1 MQHAQFK
8 IKFDRQAAFLLYAQ
22 FCGDAVRTAAA
33 LNIKPCDILEVSKEA
48 KWDEQIQ
55 PILELKASGR
65 PGDVERAL
73 NRAVN
78 FVQAY
83 KLKIFLERVLHKLD
97 QMKDEDIED
106 FVFQSSVRDGVVT
119 KKLDMRP
126 LTDLVAA
133 VEKAHALTYAA
144 LGDTAT
150 ERIKRVDNVSANLED
165 IHVKMADAFARIKAG
180 DSRTEKLFDARLR
193 LAQSAELEKIPDPPK
208 LVDDSHVEL

>member
-1 MQHAQFK
+1 MKETQFK

-33 LNIKPCDILEVSKEA
+33 LNIKPCDILEVA
-48 KWDEQIQ
+48 KDSEWDSQIQ

-83 KLKIFLERVLHKLD
+83 KLKIFLERILSKLD
-97 QMKDEDIED
+97 QMKEEDVEEYI
-106 FVFQSSVRDGVVT
+106 FQTNVRDGVVS
-119 KKLDMRP
+119 KKMDTRP

-133 VEKAHALTYAA
+133 IEKCHALTYMA

-150 ERIKRVDNVSANLED
+150 ERVKRVDNASANLED

-180 DSRTEKLFDARLR
+180 DSRTERLFDARLK
-193 LAQSAELEKIPDPPK
+193 LAQSVELEKTPDAPK